1 MPGDH
6 LNSSQSLTFAACV
19 LEIILNE
26 WNKIHK
32 CYVPGYDELTG
43 NMTQKSFILLFNHNK

>member
-6 LNSSQSLTFAACV
+6 LNSLQSLVAACV

-26 WNKIHK
+26 LNKTHK
-32 CYVPGYDELTG
+32 YSVPGCDELTG
-43 NMTQKSFILLFNHNK
+43 NMTQM

>member
-1 MPGDH
+1 VPGDH

-32 CYVPGYDELTG
+32 CYVPGHDELTG
-43 NMTQKSFILLFNHNK
+43 NMTQKSFILLF